1 MEQIVFIG
9 ILLVLGYVFGSLAE
23 SAHYKSL
30 RNREKQLQNLPA
42 VTVKSLPADNQ
53 LFEKAEPVQGNAV
66 ISLDYF
72 KRIMAMLRNLVGGS
86 IGSYESL
93 IDRARREAT
102 LRMKEPAGKADL
114 IVNLR
119 IETSA
124 IGYSADRQRA
134 IGSIEAI
141 AYGTAITF
149 SPQSPQPGTPP

>member
-1 MEQIVFIG
+1 MEQIIFIG
-9 ILLVLGYVFGSLAE
+9 ILLVLGYIFGTLAE
-23 SAHYKSL
+23 SGHYKSL
-30 RNREKQLQNLPA
+30 HRREELLRDLPT
-42 VTVKSLPADNQ
+42 VTIKSLPTDNQ
-53 LFEKAEPVQGNAV
+53 PVKKAELVQGSAV

-93 IDRARREAT
+93 VDRARREAT
-102 LRMKEPAGKADL
+102 LRMKESAGKADL

-124 IGYSADRQRA
+124 IGKSADRQRA

-149 SPQSPQPGTPP
+149 GPEQPQPGATP